1 MIITISGLP
10 GSGKTTVAEILKGQ
24 LGVRYIS
31 TGHIFR
37 EKAKRANMSLPDFS
51 DLAEQNPGIDQE
63 IDEAQKEILL
73 QDNVILEGRLA
84 GWIAYRN
91 NLPALK
97 IWLDCNQETRINRIV
112 KREGNTREKK
122 RDETRKRE
130 KSEKE
135 RYQKIYNIDLTNTDI
150 YDLVINTANKK
161 PSEISRIIMEEL
173 DHQNIW
179 HR

>member
-24 LGVRYIS
+24 LGICYIS

-37 EKAKRANMSLPDFS
+37 EKAKKANMSLSRFS
-51 DLAEQNPGIDQE
+51 CLAEQNPE
-63 IDEAQKEILL
+63 IDREIDAAQKDILL

-97 IWLDCNQETRINRIV
+97 VWLECDPETRIKRIV
-112 KREGNTREKK
+112 NREGETLEKK
-122 RDETRKRE
+122 RDETCKRE
-130 KSEKE
+130 KSEKD
-135 RYQKIYNIDLTNTDI
+135 RYQQMYDIDLANTEI
-150 YDLVINTANKK
+150 YDLVITTANKK
-161 PSEISRIIMEEL
+161 PQEIARIIMDAL
-173 DHQNIW
+173 GHQNIW
-179 HR
+179 HK